1 MEIRIKQEKLVVG
14 ICDDEQYVHNIVEQ
28 MLQSYAESNNVSLW
42 MIHYYSAQQILDG
55 RDELNV
61 LLLDIEMP
69 KMDGIEVGYKLRDR
83 GMDYKIIMLTA
94 REDRYRE
101 AFKIG
106 AFRFIP
112 KPVERLELYSAI
124 DDVRKHMSGWEK
136 VTVFRDGVTFQ
147 VIQRDILYIEANK
160 SETLIFTD
168 NSEFRSEYSLA
179 AWNKLLDRTSFFQ
192 CHKSYIVNMRKIEE
206 IGVNEVRL
214 VSGDRV
220 AVSRRLRSSFRQAF
234 ITYDLKW
241 R

>member
-1 MEIRIKQEKLVVG
+1 MNREELVVG
-14 ICDDEQYVHNIVEQ
+14 ICDDEQYVHKIVEQ
-28 MLQSYAESNNVSLW
+28 MLQSYAESNHISLW
-42 MIHYYSAQQILDG
+42 TIHYDSAQQILD
-55 RDELNV
+55 RKDKLNV

-69 KMDGIEVGYKLRDR
+69 EMDGIEVGYKLRDR
-83 GMDYKIIMLTA
+83 GMNYKIIMLTG

-124 DDVRKHMSGWEK
+124 DDVRKQMTGWEK
-136 VTVFRDGVTFQ
+136 VAVFRDGVTFQ

-168 NSEFRSEYSLA
+168 NCEFRSEYSLA
-179 AWNKLLDRTSFFQ
+179 AWNELLDKNSFFQ

-206 IGVNEVRL
+206 IGTNEVRL

-220 AVSRRLRSSFRQAF
+220 AVSRRLRNSFMQAF